1 MQISKH
7 INYTG
12 RRKIKHTEV
21 EICMHEQ
28 NGKSPSFTAEFRLD
42 KEKLPA
48 DAELFVE
55 AYHRNTSQRFSFGT
69 VAAPIAPTDT
79 TLDQIDLSG
88 PTLFRV
94 KVVDNSQSVGRL
106 IASAEQ
112 LAPKE
117 DEKEEQRSSLMII
130 KRMPEMGN
138 LTWKISFNEA
148 RKPVLC
154 INTRIPDAI
163 NQLMHNSFFQSLIL
177 PSAFREVLM
186 YILWN
191 QGLEQDEGSW
201 HKQWIEFANVLGLKN
216 APVRMIR
223 IFCMGGLTMLYGSL
237 AKSIVFATT

>member
-1 MQISKH
+1 
-7 INYTG
+7 
-12 RRKIKHTEV
+12 
-21 EICMHEQ
+21 MHEQ

-201 HKQWIEFANVLGLKN
+201 HKQWIEFANVLGPEECPSENDPDILHGWIDDVIREFSEKHRFCDHLIS
-216 APVRMIR
+216 RMEEQN
-223 IFCMGGLTMLYGSL
+223 YG
-237 AKSIVFATT
+237 